1 MSPFLKEFTLLK
13 GRCQAHQTCSEQ
25 QALIGALPVPGASAS
40 LPRRAASG
48 SPTPCATTSPG
59 RASPAGPGPGV
70 ASVPPPSGSP
80 RPAFFLPA
88 GHDPSG
94 LHRRKKGNQA
104 EGSGNWQVPTWRS
117 SVCAENVP
125 ASGGCQPERHHQP
138 DISHHAE
145 GKIHFSE
152 DDPRHLLL

>member
-1 MSPFLKEFTLLK
+1 MSPFLKEFTLPK
-13 GRCQAHQTCSEQ
+13 GRCQAHQTCSEP
-25 QALIGALPVPGASAS
+25 QALTGPLPVPGASAS

-48 SPTPCATTSPG
+48 NPTPCATTSPG

-94 LHRRKKGNQA
+94 LHTGRKEIRQKVLETGRFPPGGA
-104 EGSGNWQVPTWRS
+104 LL
-117 SVCAENVP
+117 CAENVP
-125 ASGGCQPERHHQP
+125 ASGGSQPERHHQP
-138 DISHHAE
+138 DISNHAE
-145 GKIHFSE
+145 GKGHFSE